1 MTLPALFIGHGS
13 PMNAIADNSFTRALH
28 AVRGE
33 LGEPKA
39 VLVVS
44 AHWVTRGT
52 WVTHMAAPPTIHDF
66 GGFPQALFDVRYPA
80 PGSAEVAKLVRSVI
94 PSVQFDDTEWGLDHG
109 TWSVLRHV
117 YPEAK
122 IPVLQLSLDLSQP
135 ASYHLELGRR
145 LGELRE
151 KGILIVGSGNV
162 VHNLRKIL
170 REDTAPAYSW
180 ALEFD
185 GWVKQK
191 LEARDF
197 AALAN
202 DYLAT
207 EAGRLSVPT
216 PEHYVPLLY
225 ILGAA
230 RKSDRLIT
238 VHEEM
243 QNGSVSLRT
252 FFFHQ

>member
-1 MTLPALFIGHGS
+1 MTFPALFIGHGS
-13 PMNAIADNSFTRALH
+13 PMNALADNSFTHSLH
-28 AVRGE
+28 AVRAR

-39 VLVVS
+39 IVVVS
-44 AHWVTRGT
+44 AHWVTEGT

-66 GGFPQALFDVRYPA
+66 GGFPKALFDVRYPA
-80 PGSAEVAKLVRSVI
+80 PGSPEVAELVRSVI
-94 PSVQFDDTEWGLDHG
+94 PHVQFDDTEWGLDHG

-135 ASYHLELGRR
+135 AAYHLELGRK
-145 LGELRE
+145 LGELRS
-151 KGILIVGSGNV
+151 KGVLIVGSGNV

-170 REDTAPAYSW
+170 REEAAPAYPW
-180 ALEFD
+180 AIEFD
-185 GWVKQK
+185 QWVKER
-191 LEARDF
+191 LVARDF
-197 AALAN
+197 NALAN
-202 DYLAT
+202 DFFFT
-207 EAGRLSVPT
+207 EAGRMSVPT

-230 RKSDRLIT
+230 APGEKLET

-243 QNGSVSLRT
+243 QNGSISLRS
-252 FFFHQ
+252 FFFQ